1 MDEEKREAFR
11 ISEEALLAVV
21 GVSADVVLAADAHA
35 RVPVETHFQSA
46 ASADAIARFAELEQ
60 SFRECQARLARID
73 AVAAEAC
80 DWLAAQI
87 DLLRD
92 AVFAATGQD
101 GNLRRTR
108 VSISATGLGFEHP
121 ARWTAGDTVAV
132 RLVLLPQHE
141 PVVAYAR
148 IRQVRAARAQGA
160 GCFVGIEFVDLA
172 LEYQRRINRHML
184 KAQINTRAARA
195 TRPEARS

>member
-1 MDEEKREAFR
+1 MDEEKRDAYR

-21 GVSADVVLAADAHA
+21 PVPAGAAHA
-35 RVPVETHFQSA
+35 PVESHFQS
-46 ASADAIARFAELEQ
+46 SANVDAMARFAELDQ
-60 SFRECQARLARID
+60 GFRECQARLARVD

-92 AVFAATGQD
+92 AVITAPGAD
-101 GNLRRTR
+101 HDVRRIV
-108 VSISATGLGFEHP
+108 VSISATGLGFEHDAELDP
-121 ARWTAGDTVAV
+121 GTLLAV

-141 PVVAYAR
+141 PIVSYAR
-148 IRQVRAARAQGA
+148 VRQRRDRPRKQTHRAPEKPAN

-172 LEYQRRINRHML
+172 LEYQRRLNRHML
-184 KAQINTRAARA
+184 RAQISTR
-195 TRPEARS
+195 RPAGG

>member
-1 MDEEKREAFR
+1 MDAEKREAFR
-11 ISEEALLAVV
+11 ITEEALLAVV
-21 GVSADVVLAADAHA
+21 GVTPDARA

-46 ASADAIARFAELEQ
+46 ANVDAIARFADLDQ
-60 SFRECQARLARID
+60 GFRECQARLARID

-92 AVFAATGQD
+92 AMFSATGGD
-101 GNLRRTR
+101 RGLRRGL

-121 ARWTAGDTVAV
+121 EKFGAGAAVAV

-141 PVVAYAR
+141 PIVSYAR
-148 IRQVRAARAQGA
+148 VRQSRERGDAH
-160 GCFVGIEFVDLA
+160 FVGIEFVDLA
-172 LEYQRRINRHML
+172 AEYQRRLNRHML
-184 KAQINTRAARA
+184 KAQINTKARA
-195 TRPEARS
+195 PRRLDASD

>member
-11 ISEEALLAVV
+11 ISEEALLAIVAV
-21 GVSADVVLAADAHA
+21 PAGAHS
-35 RVPVETHFQSA
+35 RIPVETHFQA
-46 ASADAIARFAELEQ
+46 AANVDAIARFAELDQ

-92 AVFAATGQD
+92 IVFAAGAND
-101 GNLRRTR
+101 RGLRRGL
-108 VSISATGLGFEHP
+108 VSISATGLGFTHAERLEP
-121 ARWTAGDTVAV
+121 GTPLAV

-141 PVVAYAR
+141 PIVSYAR
-148 IRQVRAARAQGA
+148 VRQARAGDD
-160 GCFVGIEFVDLA
+160 GFRLGVEFIDLA
-172 LEYQRRINRHML
+172 LEYQRRLNRHML
-184 KAQINTRAARA
+184 KAQITTRTARA
-195 TRPEARS
+195 ERAQTGMAREP